1 MTEIPLG
8 QGYFVD
14 TNTGKTYTK
23 TGGGYFA
30 GQEAADLELDRR
42 AAPTT
47 PSIPAIGPSINVSS
61 IKIATPD
68 IMIGKDEVV
77 PIEIMTNLIFED
89 IGGQEIINISRAD
102 LVNGQKVVYQP
113 IKNLADIDSQY
124 NSKNILSLENTSE
137 TVFNNFPIRLDIH
150 IPVVGN
156 GPNGIPVYIDSV
168 NGNLVVDVINMAA
181 GEQVEVQIL
190 NSGILLDDTIY

>member
-8 QGYFVD
+8 HGWFVD
-14 TNTGKTYTK
+14 SSTGKSYEK

-30 GQEAADLELDRR
+30 GESQAAESKV
-42 AAPTT
+42 AANPAGPSAPTT
-47 PSIPAIGPSINVSS
+47 PAIGPSANTSS

-77 PIEIMTNLIFED
+77 PIETMTNLIFED

-113 IKNLADIDSQY
+113 IKNL
-124 NSKNILSLENTSE
+124 
-137 TVFNNFPIRLDIH
+137 
-150 IPVVGN
+150 
-156 GPNGIPVYIDSV
+156 
-168 NGNLVVDVINMAA
+168 
-181 GEQVEVQIL
+181 
-190 NSGILLDDTIY
+190 